1 MAANP
6 RHYWTAQE
14 FLAFEATSEFKHEL
28 IDGDVYDMAGGTGEH
43 SQIAANIIISLG
55 SLLQNSSCRIN
66 TSDMMLKVRD
76 DRYFYPDVSVVC
88 GQPEYEDDSRLALV
102 NPILVVEVTSPSS
115 ADADRGP
122 RRESYMR
129 LPSVQAYLV
138 IDQHRI
144 YAELYERAD
153 VGWRMQV
160 FTSLI
165 DVIPIEALGIELPVA
180 QVYRGIILYESAAG

>member
-6 RHYWTAQE
+6 RHYWTAEE
-14 FLAFEATSEFKHEL
+14 FLAFEADSEFKHEL
-28 IDGDVYDMAGGTGEH
+28 IDGEVYDMSGGTGEH
-43 SQIAANIIISLG
+43 SQIAANIIFSLISL
-55 SLLQNSSCRIN
+55 LETSSCRVN

-76 DRYFYPDVSVVC
+76 DRYLYPDVSVVC

-102 NPILVVEVTSPSS
+102 NPTLVVEVTSPSS
-115 ADADRGP
+115 AEADRGSK
-122 RRESYMR
+122 RESYMH

-144 YAELYERAD
+144 YAELYERAA

-160 FTSLI
+160 FTCVD
-165 DVIPIEALGIELPVA
+165 DVISIAALDIKLPLA
-180 QVYRGIILYESAAG
+180 SIFRGISFYEGTT